1 MALTPK
7 QVQDQLLR
15 YYNGDINKVKE
26 LSRCC
31 NALDFKISEN
41 IEVIAKNPEHFA
53 LIITYSDLGLLG
65 KLVNT
70 LNILKGK

>member
-7 QVQDQLLR
+7 QIQDQLLR
-15 YYNGDINKVKE
+15 YFNGDINRVKE

-41 IEVIAKNPEHFA
+41 IEVIAKNPEQFA
-53 LIITYSDLGLLG
+53 LIITYSDLGILG